1 MAEYQD
7 GLENIVHIAEEL
19 ICIMDNEKNE
29 KQILDKC
36 FREWQKILEI
46 REFQKIQTKNII
58 QDIIEMESVAEGDYR
73 KTEAAS
79 EQIHHEGRSV
89 EQIASQKKQELSAVQ
104 SECTKLQEKLDSCQQ
119 EAQRLQIEKQ
129 EMEKQN
135 KISIPKARHDIT
147 LYKLITNLQ
156 WQLDTPPN
164 EIRGYVYGN
173 TEVKPFSFNTA
184 QTSRY
189 DICNSLWQRIEEDS
203 EVW

>member
-1 MAEYQD
+1 MAESQD
-7 GLENIVHIAEEL
+7 GLEKIVQIAEEL
-19 ICIMDNEKNE
+19 ICIMDNEKIE
-29 KQILDKC
+29 KEILDNC
-36 FREWQKILEI
+36 IREWQKIVEI

-79 EQIHHEGRSV
+79 EQIHHEGRSL
-89 EQIASQKKQELSAVQ
+89 EQIASQKKEELSAVQ
-104 SECTKLQEKLDSCQQ
+104 SEYAKLQQNLDSCQQ
-119 EAQRLQIEKQ
+119 EAQRLELEKQEIEKQ
-129 EMEKQN
+129 K
-135 KISIPKARHDIT
+135 KISIPKTRHDIT

-189 DICNSLWQRIEEDS
+189 DICNSIWQKIEEDS